1 MKVAIA
7 RALVHDPPTILLDE
21 PTNGLDIMSM
31 RALRDLLRGLRGA
44 GQVPAVLART

>member
-7 RALVHDPPTILLDE
+7 RALVHDPQTILLDE

-31 RALRDLLRGLRGA
+31 RALRDA
-44 GQVPAVLART
+44 AARSCAPRASACCSRRT